1 MRITHSMKP
10 KHFESRA
17 LDLLDRMSATER
29 LRLARYLEL
38 TGLASNDRG
47 RLAEA
52 DDIENAARTEI
63 AAAKRRAA

>member
-1 MRITHSMKP
+1 MRITHAMKP

-38 TGLASNDRG
+38 TGLALERPGPAG
-47 RLAEA
+47 RS
-52 DDIENAARTEI
+52 R
-63 AAAKRRAA
+63 